1 MVEKFSA
8 RLKYMLNLRNIKASE
23 LAEQTGIGKPSI
35 SFYLND
41 KCLPKQQRLF
51 QISRVLNCN
60 PAFLMGIDDDY
71 KVVRKRET
79 SSDLCTKGLNFSL
92 SDEEMDVVQKYRQLD
107 TVDKEEINVMLDFKL
122 SKLKEK
128 EKLA

>member
-1 MVEKFSA
+1 
-8 RLKYMLNLRNIKASE
+8 
-23 LAEQTGIGKPSI
+23 
-35 SFYLND
+35 
-41 KCLPKQQRLF
+41 
-51 QISRVLNCN
+51 
-60 PAFLMGIDDDY
+60 MGIDDDY

-107 TVDKEEINVMLDFKL
+107 AVDKEEINVMLDFKL